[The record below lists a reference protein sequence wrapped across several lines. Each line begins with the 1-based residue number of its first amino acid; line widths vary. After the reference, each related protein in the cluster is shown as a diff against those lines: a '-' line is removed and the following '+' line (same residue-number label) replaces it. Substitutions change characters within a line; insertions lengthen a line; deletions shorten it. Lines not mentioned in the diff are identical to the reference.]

1 MTALRAEGLCKDF
14 GGIRAVDQASLSVEA
29 GELLGLIGPNGAGK
43 TTLINLITGVY
54 RPDNGRVVLQD
65 EEITRLGTD
74 RRVRAGLARTHQVVR
89 PFRGMSVLDNV
100 ALAAGIART
109 RSPLAS
115 LFEFRRKGERDRAA
129 AVLTT
134 LGLEAVLHR
143 DPAEL
148 PLGQLKRLEVA
159 RALATGPRVLLLD
172 EPLAGLN
179 QREASALAEA
189 IVALNRNGLTIIL
202 IEHNLAEVLKVS
214 TRLAVLDRGTVIA
227 EGPSETV
234 INLEA
239 VQQAYIGEK
248 VAAHA

>member
-65 EEITRLGTD
+65 EDVTQLGTD

-189 IVALNRNGLTIIL
+189 IVALNRDGLTIIL

>member
-1 MTALRAEGLCKDF
+1 MTALRAESLCKDF

-100 ALAAGIART
+100 ALAAGMART

-115 LFEFRRKGERDRAA
+115 LFEFRRGAERDRAA
-129 AVLTT
+129 AILGM

-159 RALATGPRVLLLD
+159 RALATGPRILLLD

-202 IEHNLAEVLKVS
+202 VEHNLAEVLKVS
-214 TRLAVLDRGTVIA
+214 TRLAVLDRGTIIA

-239 VQQAYIGEK
+239 VRQAYIGEK